1 MNFVFIKIRN
11 LVASSCVFV
20 LLTATQRYF
29 IVLIDFF
36 PFTFVPVR
44 VITYAT
50 AFELQRLDDEE

>member
-29 IVLIDFF
+29 IVLINFF
-36 PFTFVPVR
+36 PFTLVPVHE
-44 VITYAT
+44 ITGAT
-50 AFELQRLDDEE
+50 AFELQRIDSEE

>member
-29 IVLIDFF
+29 IVLINFF
-36 PFTFVPVR
+36 PFTLVPVHE
-44 VITYAT
+44 ITCTT
-50 AFELQRLDDEE
+50 AFELQRIDSEE

>member
-29 IVLIDFF
+29 TVLINFF
-36 PFTFVPVR
+36 PFTLVPVHE
-44 VITYAT
+44 ITCAT
-50 AFELQRLDDEE
+50 AFELQRIDSEE